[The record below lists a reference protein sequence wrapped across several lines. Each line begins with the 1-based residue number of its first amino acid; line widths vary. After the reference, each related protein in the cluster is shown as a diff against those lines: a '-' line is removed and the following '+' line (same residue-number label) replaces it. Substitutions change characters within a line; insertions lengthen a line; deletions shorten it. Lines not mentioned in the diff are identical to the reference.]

1 MSKTITATAVIQ
13 ASDKTGSTLDKIASK
28 FKSVE
33 KNAKALEGI
42 KPLKFTGDMFEEL
55 KSLQLS
61 EKQLQGVRKEFAL
74 FNDTLKQSRPKA
86 DHYFRAI
93 HEWQGKTVDH
103 WRNIKAGVDDAEKA
117 HKRFFASAASS
128 AARFGL
134 HAAGL
139 VGGAYMAGHAV
150 RATVKTAGAQNRAAV
165 RYEQMGL
172 SDSQLGEAN
181 ILADSL
187 SARYP
192 TISRADVLDDLRK
205 NASRLGS
212 FDRAKEIADTYAR
225 ARISNR
231 ISGGDE
237 HELEQVV
244 RALEGAGKA
253 NSAAEFASGMNMWSK
268 AKAANPDY
276 TGEQF
281 RSDLSAASSAKYGLS
296 KDYMENVFPI
306 LASHTSGFG
315 NKLATGLSALVGG
328 RMTKKVKGELT
339 ESGLL
344 KNGKLVDTE
353 GYISNNYEWTQK
365 HIKPLLEKQGV
376 HFGEH
381 MSEEDKGKTVKWLQS
396 HFSARNAADLMATN
410 LIDESLVERA
420 RGRKTTGL
428 EGVPDLQAKD
438 AALALEGLKTQAL
451 DLGGAFMGL
460 ETITSAMNTVAGDFA
475 NYATFTRTGKMPESS
490 PGLHA
495 IQNWWNTPTDE
506 RNRRENME
514 AQRRDLDSKLDSWAI
529 GDEAKGRLRIRQ
541 FDLQRAID
549 QSNDLATMPPV
560 VTKEE
565 LAAAAKR
572 TGLGGG
578 GPTIPMPNADPRK
591 SAMPPVQSLEGANV
605 QATLTG
611 SAEVHGEVK
620 NIIEVKASQ
629 YFEALVQGAQNAIKL
644 VGQYTANGVGST
656 GKSSPDAAAPAAPHV
671 GSAGN
676 SPL

>member
-1 MSKTITATAVIQ
+1 MSKVISAEARITA
-13 ASDKTGSTLDKIASK
+13 SDATGNVFDKLASK
-28 FKSVE
+28 FKGVE
-33 KNAKALEGI
+33 KAAKAMEGV
-42 KPLKFTGDMFEEL
+42 KAPKFLGNLNEEL
-55 KSLQLS
+55 QRLKLS
-61 EKQLQGVRKEFAL
+61 EKELQAVRKEMAL
-74 FNDTLKQSRPKA
+74 FDSQLKSGPIRA
-86 DHYFRAI
+86 AHYVRALK
-93 HEWQGKTVDH
+93 EWEGKTVDH
-103 WRNIKAGVDDAEKA
+103 WRNVKAAVDDTEKS
-117 HKRFFASAASS
+117 HKKFFAGAASS
-128 AARFGL
+128 AARFGM

-139 VGGAYMAGHAV
+139 VGGAYMAGHAIRSSV
-150 RATVKTAGAQNRAAV
+150 ATAGAQNRAAV
-165 RYEQMGL
+165 RYDQMGL
-172 SDSQLGEAN
+172 SESQLGEAN
-181 ILADSL
+181 IMADSL
-187 SARYP
+187 SSKYP
-192 TISRADVLDDLRK
+192 SISRADVLDDLRK

-212 FDRAKEIADTYAR
+212 FDRAKEVADTYAR
-225 ARISNR
+225 ARISNK

-344 KNGKLVDTE
+344 DKDGKLLDSE

-381 MSEEDKGKTVKWLQS
+381 MSEEDKGKTVDWLQH

-420 RGRKTTGL
+420 RGRKTAGL

-438 AALALEGLKTQAL
+438 ATLALEGLKTQAQ

-460 ETITSAMNTVAGDFA
+460 ATVTSAMNKVSGDFA
-475 NYATFTRTGKMPESS
+475 NYATFVRTGKMPESS

-495 IQNWWNTPTDE
+495 IQNWWDTPFQDKWRKHDGPGSKDDPIKPFVGDLDPMGGDYTRKSFHSKE
-506 RNRRENME
+506 YWEGLGREGASAESAARLRRERG
-514 AQRRDLDSKLDSWAI
+514 QR
-529 GDEAKGRLRIRQ
+529 
-541 FDLQRAID
+541 FDMPAFAAPEV
-549 QSNDLATMPPV
+549 SAT
-560 VTKEE
+560 TTYG
-565 LAAAAKR
+565 
-572 TGLGGG
+572 TGVGSE
-578 GPTIPMPNADPRK
+578 T
-591 SAMPPVQSLEGANV
+591 V
-605 QATLTG
+605 QAQLTG

-620 NIIEVKASQ
+620 QTIEVKASQ
-629 YFEALVQGAQNAIKL
+629 YFEALVQNAQNAIKL
-644 VGQYTANGVGST
+644 AGQYTANGVGST
-656 GKSSPDAAAPAAPHV
+656 GKSSPDAAAPSVPHV

-676 SPL
+676 MPL

>member
-1 MSKTITATAVIQ
+1 MQ
-13 ASDKTGSTLDKIASK
+13 A
-28 FKSVE
+28 
-33 KNAKALEGI
+33 
-42 KPLKFTGDMFEEL
+42 
-55 KSLQLS
+55 
-61 EKQLQGVRKEFAL
+61 VRKEMAL
-74 FNDTLKQSRPKA
+74 FDSQLKSGPIRA
-86 DHYFRAI
+86 AHYVRALK
-93 HEWQGKTVDH
+93 EWEGKTVDH
-103 WRNIKAGVDDAEKA
+103 WRNVKAAVDDTEKS
-117 HKRFFASAASS
+117 HKKFFAGAASS
-128 AARFGL
+128 AARFGM

-139 VGGAYMAGHAV
+139 VGGAYMAGHAIRSSV
-150 RATVKTAGAQNRAAV
+150 ATAGAQNRAAV
-165 RYEQMGL
+165 RYDQMGL
-172 SDSQLGEAN
+172 SESQLGEAN
-181 ILADSL
+181 IMADSL
-187 SARYP
+187 SSKYP
-192 TISRADVLDDLRK
+192 SISRADVLDDLRK

-212 FDRAKEIADTYAR
+212 FDRAKEVADTYAR
-225 ARISNR
+225 ARISNK

-344 KNGKLVDTE
+344 GKDGNLLDSE

-381 MSEEDKGKTVKWLQS
+381 MSEEDKGKTVEWLQK

-420 RGRKTTGL
+420 RGRKTAGL

-438 AALALEGLKTQAL
+438 ATLALEGLKTQAQ

-460 ETITSAMNTVAGDFA
+460 ATITSAMNKVSGDFA
-475 NYATFTRTGKMPESS
+475 NYATFVRTGKIPESS

-495 IQNWWNTPTDE
+495 VQEWWDTPSDDE
-506 RNRRENME
+506 RKRAMDALPAWTRTPQVNQQPENVWDAAPGGVAPTASGPRWGALPHTLKRPMVAPE
-514 AQRRDLDSKLDSWAI
+514 LS
-529 GDEAKGRLRIRQ
+529 E
-541 FDLQRAID
+541 
-549 QSNDLATMPPV
+549 TM
-560 VTKEE
+560 TYG
-565 LAAAAKR
+565 
-572 TGLGGG
+572 TGVGSDK
-578 GPTIPMPNADPRK
+578 T
-591 SAMPPVQSLEGANV
+591 VQ
-605 QATLTG
+605 LTG
-611 SAEVHGEVK
+611 SAEVHGEASLSIKVEAPEL
-620 NIIEVKASQ
+620 IKA
-629 YFEALVQGAQNAIKL
+629 YYDARKAISL
-644 VGQYTANGVGST
+644 AGQYTANGVGST
-656 GKSSPDAAAPAAPHV
+656 GKSSPDAAAPSVPHV

-676 SPL
+676 MPL